1 MKFIHMADMHLGAM
15 PDAGSAWSDV
25 RAKELW
31 DTFSAIC
38 EACNRERADLL
49 LIAGDLFDRQPLK
62 KELGEVAY
70 RLGTLT
76 RTQVVWMAGDAD
88 YLREK
93 DLYRTYPWPE
103 HVHFLT
109 GEKLEQVY
117 LPFLDTKVWG
127 MSYTHATNTAPIY
140 DELSP
145 EMNETYHI
153 LLGHGGDDEHIPIRI
168 GALATAGFDYVALGH
183 LHTPKI
189 MEREKI
195 AYAGSPEPLQPEETG
210 AHGYILGEITAQ
222 GTRLR
227 LVPIAKRA
235 YKRLELPVHTGA
247 TTESLLEA
255 LRERVANEGTANLYT
270 VVLTGDAGAA
280 EELCPEE
287 LCAAGNILE
296 VLDETRTVYDL
307 SQLAGEHENDLI
319 GKYIE
324 TMKTFPQ
331 EDQTARLALDYGVT
345 ALLGGLK

>member
-1 MKFIHMADMHLGAM
+1 MKFIHVADLHLGAV
-15 PDAGSAWSDV
+15 PDAGSAWSDA

-31 DTFSAIC
+31 ETFSVIC

-62 KELGEVAY
+62 KELKEVAY

-103 HVHFLT
+103 HVHFLS
-109 GEKLEQVY
+109 GEQMEQVY

-127 MSYTHATNTAPIY
+127 MSYNHASITAPIY

-210 AHGYILGEITAQ
+210 PHGYILGEITAQ
-222 GTRLR
+222 GTKLR
-227 LVPIAKRA
+227 LVPIAKRT
-235 YKRLELPVHTGA
+235 YKRLELPVHAGA
-247 TTESLLEA
+247 STESLLET
-255 LRERVANEGTANLYT
+255 LRERVAEEGMSNLFT
-270 VVLTGDAGAA
+270 VVLTGDAHAA
-280 EELCPEE
+280 KELNPEE
-287 LCAAGNILE
+287 LYAAGNILD
-296 VLDETRTVYDL
+296 VLDETRPEYDL
-307 SQLAGEHENDLI
+307 SRLAGEHENDLI

-324 TMKTFPQ
+324 SMKAFPRD
-331 EDQTARLALDYGVT
+331 DQTAGLALDYGVS